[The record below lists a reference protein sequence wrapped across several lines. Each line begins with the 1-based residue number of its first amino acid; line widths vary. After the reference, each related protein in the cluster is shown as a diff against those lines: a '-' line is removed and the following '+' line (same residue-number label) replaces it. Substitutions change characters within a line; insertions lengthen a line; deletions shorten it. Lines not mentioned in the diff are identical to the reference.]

1 MNQKYFY
8 NFLIKLGNLHT
19 KTIMANNNHL
29 NYILTLECLF
39 EFEIKQKKYFL
50 YSQTGSYCIIMILK

>member
-1 MNQKYFY
+1 MKQKYFY

-19 KTIMANNNHL
+19 KIIMVNNNHL

-39 EFEIKQKKYFL
+39 EFEIKQKNIFFL
-50 YSQTGSYCIIMILK
+50 

>member
-1 MNQKYFY
+1 MKQKYFY

-19 KTIMANNNHL
+19 KIIMVNNNHL

-39 EFEIKQKKYFL
+39 EFEIKQKNIFFIAKL
-50 YSQTGSYCIIMILK
+50 VPIVLL